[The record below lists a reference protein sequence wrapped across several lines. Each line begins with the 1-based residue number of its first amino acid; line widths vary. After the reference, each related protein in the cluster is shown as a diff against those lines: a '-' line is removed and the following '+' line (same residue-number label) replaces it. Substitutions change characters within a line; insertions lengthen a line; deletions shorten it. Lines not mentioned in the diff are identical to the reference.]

1 MIEDRN
7 LTVHTYDERV
17 AKAIFERI
25 KSDYLP
31 LFETIEKRVEEL
43 IKWNLGL
50 KKSYLTGL

>member
-43 IKWNLGL
+43 IK
-50 KKSYLTGL
+50 